1 MAKKYLGIGRDFGA
15 TKLVNVADPTLAND
29 GATKGYVD
37 ALVNGLVWHP
47 AVRATV
53 ASNILTT
60 NPGTAVFD
68 GVTLVTGERILLRGQ
83 TAPAEN
89 GPWVFQTSS
98 TALTRPV
105 DFANAVVAPPATGII
120 NATFF
125 VQEGTSFTDTAWTLT
140 TNGTITVGTTSLTF
154 TQFGSGGATYT
165 ASLGVALSGLD
176 FRLAATVGGAGLTQ
190 TAGVLDVVATDS
202 SILVAAN
209 DLKVQLAASAGLAVT
224 TGIGVDSTVA
234 RVFQTG
240 THASTTSIA
249 VTHSLGKQF
258 VCNHVFITLTGE
270 EIDCDVVATS
280 TAVMTFAFAVAP
292 SANTLTFVIHA

>member
-1 MAKKYLGIGRDFGA
+1 MAKKYLGVGRDFGA
-15 TKLVNVADPTLAND
+15 TKLTNVADPTLSSD

-53 ASNILTT
+53 ASNITVS

-68 GVTLVTGERILLRGQ
+68 GVTLVTGERLLLRGQ
-83 TAPAEN
+83 SAPAEN
-89 GPWVFQTSS
+89 GPWVFQTSG

-105 DFANAVVAPPATGII
+105 DFANAVVAPPASGII

-125 VQEGTSFTDTAWTLT
+125 VQEGGSFADTAWTLT
-140 TNGTITVGTTSLTF
+140 TNGTITVGTTSLAF
-154 TQFGSGGATYT
+154 TQFGGATAYT
-165 ASLGVALSGLD
+165 ASLGVALSGAD
-176 FRLAATVGGAGLTQ
+176 FRLAATVGGAGITQ
-190 TAGVLDVVATDS
+190 AAGVLDVVATDS

-209 DLKVQLAASAGLAVT
+209 DLKVQLASGGGIAVT

-258 VCNHVFITLTGE
+258 VIAQVYITATGE
-270 EIDCDVVATS
+270 QVDCDVVATS
-280 TAVMTFAFAVAP
+280 TTVTTFSFAVAP
-292 SANTLTFVIHA
+292 SLNTLTFVIHA